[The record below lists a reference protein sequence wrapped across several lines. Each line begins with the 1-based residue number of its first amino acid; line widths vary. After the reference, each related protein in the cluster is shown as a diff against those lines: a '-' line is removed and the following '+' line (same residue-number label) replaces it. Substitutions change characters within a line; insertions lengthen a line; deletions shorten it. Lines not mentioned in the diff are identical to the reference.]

1 MRVIVNMLGST
12 PFIYGAIAGLVGL
25 ALAYAFKKRGSDWG
39 LWWALAAIPV
49 TARYG
54 SLRLG
59 PAERVFDDALW
70 AIPVAVAA
78 VAMAAFGL
86 WRLRDEWIG
95 GPAFLLTVGAIWTT
109 VPDTE
114 HLAVLLGVT
123 ATVIWAWWP
132 GFWSRPAV
140 IGSIAV
146 GMLVAW
152 GVLVGSVTR
161 DSGILGGL
169 GALASLG
176 WFAFFVPIKNK
187 YVWLGSYAVVVLI
200 WARWAGLSTTGSR
213 ALLIGAI
220 AWAVAAVAARAIDRR
235 LQNEVQ
241 TPPSAG

>member
-12 PFIYGAIAGLVGL
+12 PFIYGAVAGMVGL

-59 PAERVFDDALW
+59 PAERVLSDARW
-70 AIPVAVAA
+70 AIPVALAA
-78 VAMAAFGL
+78 VALAAFGL
-86 WRLRDEWIG
+86 WRLRDQWVG
-95 GPAFLLTVGAIWTT
+95 GPAFVLTVGAIWTT

-123 ATVIWAWWP
+123 AAVIWAWWP

-146 GMLVAW
+146 GLLVAW

-161 DSGILGGL
+161 DSGIVGGL

-176 WFAFFVPIKNK
+176 WFAIFVPIKNK
-187 YVWLGSYAVVVLI
+187 YLWLAGYATVVLI

-213 ALLIGAI
+213 ALLIGAV
-220 AWAVAAVAARAIDRR
+220 AWGLAALAARTIDRQSQSR
-235 LQNEVQ
+235 
-241 TPPSAG
+241 A